1 MLAVLRLE
9 HTVSVCVCIYIYI
22 RTAQLYLTSFRFR
35 KIYSTFAYNGIF
47 LVAPESSIED
57 LNTKKEKQPLKAL
70 TFLCEVI
77 V

>member
-1 MLAVLRLE
+1 VYIY
-9 HTVSVCVCIYIYI
+9 IYIYI

-57 LNTKKEKQPLKAL
+57 LNTKKKEKQPLKAL
-70 TFLCEVI
+70 TILCEVI

>member
-1 MLAVLRLE
+1 MLAVLYLE
-9 HTVSVCVCIYIYI
+9 HTVGVFIYIYIYI

-57 LNTKKEKQPLKAL
+57 LNTTKKEKQPLKHL
-70 TFLCEVI
+70 HIYVK
-77 V
+77 